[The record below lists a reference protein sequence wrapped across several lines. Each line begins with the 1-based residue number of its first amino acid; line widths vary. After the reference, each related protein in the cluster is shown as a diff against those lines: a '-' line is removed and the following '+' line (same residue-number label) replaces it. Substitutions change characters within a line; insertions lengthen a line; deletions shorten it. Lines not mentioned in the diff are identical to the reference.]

1 MNMCYFMVMPRRLSK
16 PEPTN
21 DRLVVLLRK
30 SERQRLEQLAAAE
43 NVSAAEIVRRSLG
56 TYETI
61 EARVRKQHEEELLES
76 AIAMLNSE
84 LTVVNESIENTCRKL
99 DALHLK
105 LQERDVA

>member
-1 MNMCYFMVMPRRLSK
+1 MPRLSK

-43 NVSAAEIVRRSLG
+43 DVSAAEIVRRSLG

-61 EARVRKQHEEELLES
+61 EARVRKQNEEELLES
-76 AIAMLNSE
+76 AVAMLNNE
-84 LTVVNESIENTCRKL
+84 LTVVNKSIENTCTKL
-99 DALHLK
+99 DALHR
-105 LQERDVA
+105 QRGQRDVA